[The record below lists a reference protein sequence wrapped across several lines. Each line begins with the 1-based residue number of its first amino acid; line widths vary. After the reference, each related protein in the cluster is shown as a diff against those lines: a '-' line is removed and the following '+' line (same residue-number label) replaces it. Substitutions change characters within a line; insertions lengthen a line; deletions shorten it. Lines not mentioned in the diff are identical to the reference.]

1 MKRNLDHLLKQALS
15 PSEEPKA
22 QLNRKI
28 LVQAEEMA
36 NMKKKR
42 KKRVSVAVL
51 AAAATLAAGSI
62 AVVAAARYLTPG
74 QMAERSEDLKLAEA
88 FESEDAV
95 LVNEAQEYAGFRVTL
110 LGAVSGKNISKY
122 LAEDQQ
128 GQLKDDRFYAAVAIE
143 HADGTPMPD
152 TSDDAYGEESF
163 YVSPY
168 IKGLEPW
175 NYGIMNMGGG
185 YSEFVQDGIQYRMLD
200 MENISIFADR
210 GLYIGVSSGTFYDA
224 EAYVFSQETGEITRN
239 EAYEKVNALFTLP
252 LDPAKGDPEA
262 AEAFLASMEKENT
275 SSETPEMDEQA
286 LEVEAWVEKFTD
298 ELAEGKI
305 KEDAERIESTV
316 QTCTPKKEGGKE
328 VASYAYDLGDH
339 GGGSGII
346 FLDDVFP
353 ERNPGTSAVNGYHF
367 SDNELDGLKIEVIT
381 LNEDGTVTFAVYQPK
396 L

>member
-28 LVQAEEMA
+28 LVQVEEMA

-286 LEVEAWVEKFTD
+286 LEVEAWVEEFRN
-298 ELAEGKI
+298 ELAEGRI

>member
-22 QLNRKI
+22 RLNRKI

-42 KKRVSVAVL
+42 KKRVSAAVL
-51 AAAATLAAGSI
+51 AAAATLAVGSI

-95 LVNEAQEYAGFRVTL
+95 LVNETQEYAGFRVTL

-239 EAYEKVNALFTLP
+239 ETYEKVNALFTLP
-252 LDPAKGDPEA
+252 IDPAKGDKQA
-262 AEAFLASMEKENT
+262 AEAFLASMEEENA
-275 SSETPEMDEQA
+275 SSEPAEMNEQA
-286 LEVEAWVEKFTD
+286 LEVEAWVEEFRN
-298 ELAEGKI
+298 ELAEGRI
-305 KEDAERIESTV
+305 KEDATRIESTI
-316 QTCTPKKEGGKE
+316 QTCTPKKDGGE
-328 VASYAYDLGDH
+328 ETASYAYDLGDD

-346 FLDDVFP
+346 FLDDAFP
-353 ERNPGTSAVNGYHF
+353 DRKPGTSVINGYHY
-367 SDNELDGLKIEVIT
+367 SDNSLDSLEIEVIT

-396 L
+396 E

>member
-22 QLNRKI
+22 RLNRKI

-42 KKRVSVAVL
+42 KKRVSAAVL
-51 AAAATLAAGSI
+51 AAAATLAVGSI

-95 LVNEAQEYAGFRVTL
+95 LVNETQEYAGFRVTL

-262 AEAFLASMEKENT
+262 AEAFLASMEKENS

-286 LEVEAWVEKFTD
+286 LEVEAWVEEFQN
-298 ELAEGKI
+298 ELAEGRI

-316 QTCTPKKEGGKE
+316 QTCTPKKDGGKE

-346 FLDDVFP
+346 FLDDAFP

>member
-286 LEVEAWVEKFTD
+286 LEVEAWVEEFRN
-298 ELAEGKI
+298 ELAEGRI

>member
-28 LVQAEEMA
+28 LVQVEEMA

-262 AEAFLASMEKENT
+262 AEAFLASMEEENT
-275 SSETPEMDEQA
+275 SSDIPETNEQA
-286 LEVEAWVEKFTD
+286 LEVEAWVEEFRN
-298 ELAEGKI
+298 ELAEGRI

>member
-286 LEVEAWVEKFTD
+286 LEVEAWVEEFRN
-298 ELAEGKI
+298 ELAEGRI

-381 LNEDGTVTFAVYQPK
+381 LNEDGTVTFAVYQSK

>member
-262 AEAFLASMEKENT
+262 AEAFLASMEEENT
-275 SSETPEMDEQA
+275 SSEAPEMNEQA
-286 LEVEAWVEKFTD
+286 LEVEAWMEKFTD

-328 VASYAYDLGDH
+328 VVSYAYDLGDH